1 MALGLECQKFTGPGK
16 DGSEEECPGGRASP
30 APPEPRPARRVF
42 AKDCPEKV
50 RGRGLPGRGPYP
62 GSGAVSSPRL
72 CPAGGRTRA
81 RAGRRDTPQ
90 EAGLRLSAG
99 FDPGSP
105 ELATRGRLSPNPC
118 HLSSLGWQHSPGTGP
133 GYSSRR
139 FSRPE
144 VLGGWGGTPDAQTAS
159 PVRRRRTG
167 TKCRRGCE
175 PGASSA
181 RAQPAVPWSP
191 GGEGGESGR
200 DPSLEAAAASR
211 ADCRARQPAGGLGRA
226 PVGLGWVGLG
236 CAALRSAARPLSRPA
251 AAEPRCFEWERV
263 RWGRGRYL

>member
-1 MALGLECQKFTGPGK
+1 MALGLGCQKFTGPGK
-16 DGSEEECPGGRASP
+16 DGSAEECPGGRASP

-42 AKDCPEKV
+42 AKDCPEEV

-118 HLSSLGWQHSPGTGP
+118 HLSSLGWQHSPRTGP
-133 GYSSRR
+133 GYSSPG

-144 VLGGWGGTPDAQTAS
+144 VLGGWGRTPDAQTAS
-159 PVRRRRTG
+159 PVRRRRAG
-167 TKCRRGCE
+167 TRCRRGIE

-191 GGEGGESGR
+191 RRGGRGVQARPLPGSG
-200 DPSLEAAAASR
+200 SR
-211 ADCRARQPAGGLGRA
+211 LPRGLQGSAAGGRTGA
-226 PVGLGWVGLG
+226 CACGAGLG
-236 CAALRSAARPLSRPA
+236 CAALRSAARPPSRPA
-251 AAEPRCFEWERV
+251 AAEPGCFEWERV